1 MIKIG
6 ITGSIASGKTTVA
19 KLLAGKKCSLFNAD
33 DEVRSIYKTFI
44 FKKTIQK
51 KFNLNSK
58 KNIKEKIKKIVVKD
72 KKNLKKIEKI
82 VHPFVR
88 KRMKNFVKKNRNKK
102 ALIFEI
108 PLLVESKLMKNF
120 NKIIF
125 VNSKKKLRLKRYLKK
140 GKNKKIFNLLDKR
153 QLPPVKKIKFSD
165 YIVNNNGS
173 LKKLKK
179 NVMFIAKKL

>member
-33 DEVRSIYKTFI
+33 DEVRSIYRTFI
-44 FKKTIQK
+44 FKKKIQK

-72 KKNLKKIEKI
+72 KKSLKKIEKI

-88 KRMKNFVKKNRNKK
+88 KRMKNFVKKN
-102 ALIFEI
+102 
-108 PLLVESKLMKNF
+108 P
-120 NKIIF
+120 
-125 VNSKKKLRLKRYLKK
+125 
-140 GKNKKIFNLLDKR
+140 
-153 QLPPVKKIKFSD
+153 
-165 YIVNNNGS
+165 
-173 LKKLKK
+173 
-179 NVMFIAKKL
+179 